1 MYIDDAPEEGRPVL
15 CVDLPITG
23 VHPIIDDIL
32 VAELQPI
39 AQIGTTESS
48 KVLSQATET

>member
-1 MYIDDAPEEGRPVL
+1 MCIVHDHAEGRPVF

-32 VAELQPI
+32 VAELQ
-39 AQIGTTESS
+39 
-48 KVLSQATET
+48 